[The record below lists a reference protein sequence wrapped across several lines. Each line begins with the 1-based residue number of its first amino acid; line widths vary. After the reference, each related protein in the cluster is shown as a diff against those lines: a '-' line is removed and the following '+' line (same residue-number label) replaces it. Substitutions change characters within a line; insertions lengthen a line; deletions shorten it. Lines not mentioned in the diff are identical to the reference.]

1 MPMYS
6 ACGSAALPALGFPI
20 RESTDHRLF
29 SVSPWL
35 FAAVHAL
42 LRLLVPR
49 HPPCALLILTVI
61 RRTNAP
67 ALGGTTERP
76 VIPVC
81 WPAVQFS
88 RSAEAPPRPH
98 ELPDDWSAPARSR
111 SLKTQQHAG
120 VLRRSLPIAGAGGRH
135 HVKGPIDIS
144 VAGPPSAPADDGQ
157 SEGYRARGMRAPG
170 RNRPLQSWSFP
181 RKEVIQPHLPV
192 RLPCYDF
199 TPVTSPTFDGS
210 LPKGLGHRLR
220 VLLASVV

>member
-6 ACGSAALPALGFPI
+6 ACGNAALPALGFPI

-61 RRTNAP
+61 AP
-67 ALGGTTERP
+67 HSLARGSRIRA

-98 ELPDDWSAPARSR
+98 ELLNDWSAPARSR

-120 VLRRSLPIAGAGGRH
+120 GRTGPSPIAGTRR
-135 HVKGPIDIS
+135 D
-144 VAGPPSAPADDGQ
+144 APRRQ
-157 SEGYRARGMRAPG
+157 AR
-170 RNRPLQSWSFP
+170 S
-181 RKEVIQPHLPV
+181 
-192 RLPCYDF
+192 
-199 TPVTSPTFDGS
+199 TF
-210 LPKGLGHRLR
+210 R
-220 VLLASVV
+220 

>member
-6 ACGSAALPALGFPI
+6 TCGNAALPALGFPI
-20 RESTDHRLF
+20 RESADHRLF
-29 SVSPWL
+29 SAYPRL
-35 FAAVHAL
+35 IAAVHAL
-42 LRLLVPR
+42 HRLQVPR

-61 RRTNAP
+61 THSDSASKRA
-67 ALGGTTERP
+67 
-76 VIPVC
+76 VIPVSLAKLC
-81 WPAVQFS
+81 RFQGPCKEGAGGT
-88 RSAEAPPRPH
+88 RR
-98 ELPDDWSAPARSR
+98 R

-120 VLRRSLPIAGAGGRH
+120 HRAREPGTCDQVRSTLLGPAGA
-135 HVKGPIDIS
+135 S
-144 VAGPPSAPADDGQ
+144 S
-157 SEGYRARGMRAPG
+157 RGMRLRRPNRRSNPG
-170 RNRPLQSWSFP
+170 DFP